1 MFRALER
8 RLNEIAV
15 MTTLRVPVKQ
25 TLKRRTPLSTRR
37 MVSLPAGQFYG
48 DTIRTLT
55 EAEVPFVV
63 GGAFALKHY
72 AGIDRATKDLDV
84 FLCRKDLGRALEA
97 LRDKGYLTDETFPH
111 WLAKAWCGEHFVD
124 FIFASANGLC
134 EVDEQWIASA
144 KAITI
149 FDQPA
154 LLCPVE
160 EVIWSKCFVMDRER
174 FDGADI
180 YHLLAAR
187 GETLDWNRLL
197 TNVGNHWRVLLG
209 HLVFYSFV
217 YPRERQ
223 RVPTWVM
230 NRLMARLV
238 AERGAED
245 VPVCNGTLLSREQYL
260 FDLREKGYAD
270 ARLAPYGKVPE
281 PHIEQWTD
289 AIGKTK

>member
-1 MFRALER
+1 
-8 RLNEIAV
+8 
-15 MTTLRVPVKQ
+15 
-25 TLKRRTPLSTRR
+25 

-48 DTIRTLT
+48 DTIRALT

-84 FLCRKDLGRALEA
+84 FLCRKDLRRALEA
-97 LRDKGYLTDETFPH
+97 LRDKGYVTDETFPH

-160 EVIWSKCFVMDRER
+160 EVIWSKCFVMERER

-187 GETLDWNRLL
+187 GETLDWSRLL

-223 RVPTWVM
+223 KVPAWVM

-238 AERGAED
+238 DERGAED

-270 ARLAPYGKVPE
+270 ARLPPYGKVPE

-289 AIGKTK
+289 AIAKIK